1 MVVSMYLT
9 WDHDSNILPGW
20 DGLKPRDM
28 NWLLFRAN
36 SEGQTSQILQ
46 AKESTHAPFRSP
58 LLDNIMSLAASSQ
71 KFPWRFCWPR
81 QTRSTCKW
89 SGRDASSAWSTGWLR
104 MTWNRVKQ
112 YETILNSATGELKL
126 DPSLYLLR
134 VMRGCW
140 AILTRL
146 RTGANTRQ
154 TPRRF
159 TRATP
164 QHVRHVAEFRGVGK
178 SQWSPCF
185 RGHWEE
191 DTVMDDVPLRIT
203 RTGTSNPEAENST
216 RWCSL
221 GCSTF
226 SSAIFRGRFP
236 ALMNWHWLH
245 VMSAALL
252 LFMPHFVCLLSSEQF
267 LNCSLS
273 VTCSLNFITIYNTI

>member
-1 MVVSMYLT
+1 MIPTYSLVGMGWNHEIWIDCCLGQIPKGKLLRSCKLRSQPMHPFAARCWTTLCHLLQVLRSSHGAFV
-9 WDHDSNILPGW
+9 DHDKHGVPASGVEETPPVHDQQ
-20 DGLKPRDM
+20 DGCE
-28 NWLLFRAN
+28 WY
-36 SEGQTSQILQ
+36 EI
-46 AKESTHAPFRSP
+46 E
-58 LLDNIMSLAASSQ
+58 I
-71 KFPWRFCWPR
+71 
-81 QTRSTCKW
+81 
-89 SGRDASSAWSTGWLR
+89 
-104 MTWNRVKQ
+104 NRVKQ

-134 VMRGCW
+134 VMQGCW

-236 ALMNWHWLH
+236 ALVNWHWLH